1 LPVIL
6 RLHGRLHVCVD
17 VTRIFYMNDD
27 GSTECKSH
35 TFPSER
41 MAQFI
46 SGLRSSRIRDDL
58 INFVMV
64 DE

>member
-1 LPVIL
+1 
-6 RLHGRLHVCVD
+6 VCVD